1 LAGIGNTPEDDEVD
15 VDDVLVTGD
24 HLTFV
29 SNVTA
34 RGAVAADVAEADLDT
49 VVARDLGGHH
59 GLDRIGNVIMQ
70 SRRGRADPF
79 AKTQDDALLLRVD
92 PVEAGQRPDR
102 DCHDQ
107 EQ

>member
-1 LAGIGNTPEDDEVD
+1 
-15 VDDVLVTGD
+15 
-24 HLTFV
+24 
-29 SNVTA
+29 
-34 RGAVAADVAEADLDT
+34 
-49 VVARDLGGHH
+49 
-59 GLDRIGNVIMQ
+59 MQ

-79 AKTQDDALLLRVD
+79 AEPQDDALLLRVD